1 MRLRFAGEAAVPNR
15 HAAPIAK
22 VHVRAGVVRK
32 IAVFDGR
39 IVRIVV
45 DDARPAV
52 RHRRIGADAA
62 GFENSQAR
70 HTRLP
75 HVAGSNCRIRLVL
88 QVDTVGVIRK
98 SAVLDAVS
106 VPDRAKIAEAAALHM
121 RILQSAVRAVG
132 KKHALVAVQRK
143 TVRDDDVLTAADVN
157 AVVRLLNVNIAQR
170 RVLHENEVCAENA
183 AAVSRYVLQRHIS
196 APRDFQ
202 PHAAVRDVDVPHRQI
217 IAFHGNQTA
226 RIRRNSQVVLS
237 YEVVIRSAVDGAVRN
252 LVRREVFGIF
262 PGFTHARQHR
272 FASALV
278 AQRVTRDAD
287 ADLTERAAANCA
299 FLHAAQPN
307 RRRGRAAFLVAQHK
321 FTVLNRHRPAHI
333 RNDAP
338 FAHLKADVPQ
348 RHAVRRHADHR
359 LETRRIQHSA
369 VLALDSDCMVKD
381 NRERLLLAVHARAQ
395 KNRVA
400 RGGRCNCFRER
411 LEVPRAVYGNDV
423 CFRLSKARAE
433 PENHQQTDE
442 PFSHDSIPLLMAI
455 ESKRLF
461 MG

>member
-1 MRLRFAGEAAVPNR
+1 MQVDAVGVIGES
-15 HAAPIAK
+15 
-22 VHVRAGVVRK
+22 
-32 IAVFDGR
+32 AVFD
-39 IVRIVV
+39 
-45 DDARPAV
+45 AV
-52 RHRRIGADAA
+52 A
-62 GFENSQAR
+62 
-70 HTRLP
+70 
-75 HVAGSNCRIRLVL
+75 
-88 QVDTVGVIRK
+88 
-98 SAVLDAVS
+98 
-106 VPDRAKIAEAAALHM
+106 VPDCAEIAKTAALYM
-121 RILQSAVRAVG
+121 RIPQSAVRAVG
-132 KKHALVAVQRK
+132 EEHALVAVQRK

-217 IAFHGNQTA
+217 IAFHGNQPA

-237 YEVVIRSAVDGAVRN
+237 DEVVIRPSVDGAVCN

-262 PGFTHARQHR
+262 PSFAHARQHR
-272 FASALV
+272 FALALL

-307 RRRGRAAFLVAQHK
+307 RRRGRAALLVAQHK
-321 FTVLNRHRPAHI
+321 FAVLNRKLSAHI
-333 RNDAP
+333 RDDAP

-348 RHAVRRHADHR
+348 CHAVRRHAEHR

-369 VLALDSDCMVKD
+369 VLALDGDCMVKD

-400 RGGRCNCFRER
+400 RGGRCDCFRER

-423 CFRLSKARAE
+423 CFRLRKARAE
-433 PENHQQTDE
+433 SENHQQSDE
-442 PFSHDSIPLLMAI
+442 PFSHDGIPLMVI
-455 ESKRLF
+455 ENNWLF
-461 MG
+461 AE